1 VSVHDLRIAFADIP
15 GAHTLTMRYEDG
27 GKVEVFTIGDKLA
40 RVPAMS
46 THDQIRAALLDA
58 VAAVEGDDPA

>member
-1 VSVHDLRIAFADIP
+1 MSIQDLRRAFSDIP

-46 THDQIRAALLDA
+46 THDQIRAALLEA
-58 VAAVEGDDPA
+58 VDDSA